1 LQDKLNSDY
10 ETRLKQLEKKSTK
23 NMPARKDT
31 VTKFI
36 ENLNIGNEWTHIFDK
51 DKMESRVDD
60 FQFQLQALKEKMP
73 AALMK

>member
-1 LQDKLNSDY
+1 
-10 ETRLKQLEKKSTK
+10 
-23 NMPARKDT
+23 MPARKDT

-36 ENLNIGNEWTHIFDK
+36 ENLNIGNEWTQIFDK